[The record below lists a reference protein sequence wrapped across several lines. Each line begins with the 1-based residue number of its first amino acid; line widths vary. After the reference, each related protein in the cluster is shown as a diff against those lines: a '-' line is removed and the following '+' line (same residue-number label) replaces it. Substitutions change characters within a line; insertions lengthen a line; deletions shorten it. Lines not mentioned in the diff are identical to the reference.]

1 MNSIRSKL
9 LATLMGTAFCAMSIA
24 AIAVYFEVKDETNE
38 LFDYQLE
45 QMAGVFLNTSTLS
58 FDHFINKSNIEE
70 IDNDFALIV
79 YDAQHKKIYST
90 GMDVSIPYPS
100 ILGYKDQII
109 ENKKWSSFSAKNN
122 DKTVTVLQPEEARQ
136 EIAASTALMSIL
148 PFLIVLPIFAL
159 LIWFIVRKELSPI
172 NDFQNTV
179 SSLDEH
185 RLEPLIFSYLPRE
198 LKPLGDAL
206 NAMIERLKIALQA
219 RKNFVADAAHEL
231 RTPLSA
237 LLLQLE
243 LAKKSV
249 DPKETQTAL
258 ETLGKGI
265 LRANRLIEQLL
276 MLARQE
282 KSSDR
287 MDEKT
292 DLTHVVSE
300 TLITL
305 LPLAE
310 AKKIELI
317 VEQIEP
323 ASIIAN
329 EYDIQTLVTNL
340 LDNAIRYTPQRGTV
354 SIGLYILHNV
364 AVLKIIDNGIGVNE
378 SNKERVFDRFYR
390 VNNHHSIGSGLGL
403 SIVKEICQKYDI
415 KIILEDNIP
424 SGTIVT
430 LEFHQERSV

>member
-1 MNSIRSKL
+1 
-9 LATLMGTAFCAMSIA
+9 MGTVFCAMSVA

-45 QMAGVFLNTSTLS
+45 QMSGVFLNTSTLS
-58 FDHFINKSNIEE
+58 FDHFRNKSNIEE

-79 YDAQHKKIYST
+79 YDTQHKKLYST
-90 GMDVSIPYPS
+90 GIDATVPYPS

-109 ENKKWSSFSAKNN
+109 EHKRWSSFSAKNN

-136 EIAASTALMSIL
+136 EIAASTALMAIL
-148 PFLIVLPIFAL
+148 PFLIVLPIFAF

-172 NDFQNTV
+172 NDFQNIV

-185 RLEPLIFSYLPRE
+185 RLEPLVFSSLPRE

-231 RTPLSA
+231 RTPLAA

-243 LAKKSV
+243 LAKKTV

-258 ETLGKGI
+258 ETLEKGI

-282 KSSDR
+282 KSNER
-287 MDEKT
+287 IDEKA

-323 ASIIAN
+323 TSLIAT
-329 EYDIQTLVTNL
+329 EYD
-340 LDNAIRYTPQRGTV
+340 
-354 SIGLYILHNV
+354 S
-364 AVLKIIDNGIGVNE
+364 
-378 SNKERVFDRFYR
+378 FYR

-415 KIILEDNIP
+415 KVILEDNIP
-424 SGTIVT
+424 HGTIVT